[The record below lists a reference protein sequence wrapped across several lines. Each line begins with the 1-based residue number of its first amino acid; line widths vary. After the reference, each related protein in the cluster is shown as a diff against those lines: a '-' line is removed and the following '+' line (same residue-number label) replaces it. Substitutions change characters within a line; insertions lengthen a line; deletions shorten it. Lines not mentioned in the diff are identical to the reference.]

1 VPSVVLAGVTGGWMS
16 DYIVVVPKQDE
27 LFAVE
32 WAFGTTFDRP
42 DQRLTSGV
50 ELFRRQLEMGDIT
63 FALLDRQTNT
73 YSSILTAE
81 VIRSEAP
88 RLAFLVGTALGN
100 PSKAPLGSVVVSD
113 GVIDISERRYT
124 DAGQSVYIMRDA
136 KRADAL
142 THDATAFISRHFT
155 AAAARSCIRRM
166 ARKPTPL
173 ITSGSKRL
181 NEFVAQNQP
190 TVDCEAIVSGN
201 DYRMSRNEELANDL
215 WRKVPVAYAYDME
228 AAGFALAADFSEL
241 QWLVVRGISDHGY
254 PATKTDLNRRVAAG
268 VAARFLAEFIR
279 TGLVRAAEGEPGTE
293 PATTIALL
301 RDEAYRLDGTWQGVM
316 AYFDD
321 NRNPVIFEDH
331 AELEQ
336 TGSTVQGLVK
346 SRKIR
351 GVFRH
356 DELEYRTSFAIA
368 KHGYA
373 GGVWSDTTATRRYFG
388 VMLGQFD
395 EDSTILQG
403 AWLGTH
409 KEGIRKGLFKWYNT
423 SRDGQKN
430 DLSID
435 SLQIVYQLI
444 YQLGQEMPG

>member
-1 VPSVVLAGVTGGWMS
+1 
-16 DYIVVVPKQDE
+16 VVVPKQDE

-32 WAFGTTFDRP
+32 WAFGTTFHRP
-42 DQRLTSGV
+42 DQRLNSGV
-50 ELFRRQLEMGDIT
+50 ELFRRQFEMGDIT
-63 FALLDRQTNT
+63 FALLDRSTNT
-73 YSSILTAE
+73 YSSILTAD

-113 GVIDISERRYT
+113 EVIDISERRYA
-124 DAGQSVYIMRDA
+124 DDGQSVYIMRNT

-142 THDATAFISRHFT
+142 THDANAFISRHFPADT
-155 AAAARSCIRRM
+155 ARTYIRSM
-166 ARKPTPL
+166 ARRPAPL
-173 ITSGSKRL
+173 ITSGVKLL
-181 NEFVAQNQP
+181 NEFIARNQP
-190 TVDCEAIVSGN
+190 QVDCETIVSGN
-201 DYRMSRNEELANDL
+201 DYRMSRNEQLANDL
-215 WRKVPVAYAYDME
+215 WRSVPVAYAYDME
-228 AAGFALAADFSEL
+228 AAGFALAADYNEL
-241 QWLVVRGISDHGY
+241 QWLVVRGISDHGH
-254 PATKTDLNRRVAAG
+254 PETKGDLNRRVAAG

-279 TGLVRAAEGEPGTE
+279 TGLVRAAEGEPGVE
-293 PATTIALL
+293 PTTTIALL

-321 NRNPVIFEDH
+321 HRRPVVFEDH
-331 AELEQ
+331 AEFKQ
-336 TGSTVQGLVK
+336 SGSNVQGLVK

-373 GGVWSDTTATRRYFG
+373 GGVWADTTATRRYFG

-395 EDSTILQG
+395 EDSTVLQG

-409 KEGIRKGLFKWYNT
+409 KEGIRKGLFRWYNT
-423 SRDGQKN
+423 SRDGLRS
-430 DLSID
+430 DLIID
-435 SLQIVYQLI
+435 RQQIGSQLI
-444 YQLGQEMPG
+444 DELGREVPG

>member
-1 VPSVVLAGVTGGWMS
+1 
-16 DYIVVVPKQDE
+16 VVVPKQDE

-32 WAFGTTFDRP
+32 WAFGTTFHRP
-42 DQRLTSGV
+42 DQRLNSGV
-50 ELFRRQLEMGDIT
+50 ELFRRQLKMGDIT

-73 YSSILTAE
+73 YSSILTAD

-100 PSKAPLGSVVVSD
+100 PSKVPLGSVVVSD
-113 GVIDISERRYT
+113 GVIDISERRYA
-124 DAGQSVYIMRDA
+124 DDGQSVYIMRNT

-142 THDATAFISRHFT
+142 THDANAFISRHFT
-155 AAAARSCIRRM
+155 AAAARTCIRSM
-166 ARKPTPL
+166 ARRPTPL
-173 ITSGSKRL
+173 ITSGGSKQL
-181 NEFVAQNQP
+181 TEFVAQNQP
-190 TVDCEAIVSGN
+190 KVDCEAIVSGN

-215 WRKVPVAYAYDME
+215 WRQVPVAYAYDME
-228 AAGFALAADFSEL
+228 AAGFALAADCNEL

-254 PATKTDLNRRVAAG
+254 PETKTDLNRQVAAG
-268 VAARFLAEFIR
+268 VAASFLAEFIG
-279 TGLVRAAEGEPGTE
+279 TGLVRAAGGEPGAE
-293 PATTIALL
+293 PDTTIAQL
-301 RDEAYRLDGTWQGVM
+301 RDEAYRLDGIWQGVM

-321 NRNPVIFEDH
+321 NGEPVFFEDH

-336 TGSTVQGLVK
+336 SGSAVQGLVK
-346 SRKIR
+346 SRIIR
-351 GVFRH
+351 GTFRH

-423 SRDGQKN
+423 SRDGLSN

-435 SLQIVYQLI
+435 SLQIGYQLI
-444 YQLGQEMPG
+444 DQLGREGPS